1 MRGDAQQGGAAF
13 AGRDAAA
20 RAVAM
25 VMPMIA
31 AAMADRRVGESG
43 FLHIVVMD
51 PAASP
56 ATHDFEEAILYE
68 QSVGDRSAWDADYAA
83 YARGKAAISWRTGLD
98 SHVVCE
104 TRPHLLRP
112 ADGTVWGS
120 VCVEGIVV
128 GVSGANPWYDEAF
141 AGAIAHAFKAIA
153 KARGRQAD

>member
-1 MRGDAQQGGAAF
+1 MEGDIGAGRAAF
-13 AGRDAAA
+13 ADRATAV
-20 RAVAM
+20 RAVAL
-25 VMPMIA
+25 VMPMIVA
-31 AAMADRRVGESG
+31 GMTDRRVGESG

-51 PAASP
+51 PAACP
-56 ATHDFEEAILYE
+56 ATDPFETAILYE
-68 QSVGDRSAWDADYAA
+68 ESVGDRAAWDADYAA
-83 YARGKAAISWRTGLD
+83 YARAKAAISWRTGLA
-98 SHVVCE
+98 SQAVCE

-153 KARGRQAD
+153 QARSRQAD

>member
-1 MRGDAQQGGAAF
+1 MRGDTDNGGAAY
-13 AGRDAAA
+13 ACRDAAA

-31 AAMADRRVGESG
+31 VAMKDPRVGESG

-51 PAASP
+51 PAATSMGH
-56 ATHDFEEAILYE
+56 AFEDAILYE
-68 QSVGDRSAWDADYAA
+68 ESVGDRAAWDADYAA
-83 YARGKAAISWRTGLD
+83 YARAKASISWRTGMD
-98 SHVVCE
+98 SHAVCE

-120 VCVEGIVV
+120 VCVDGIVV

-141 AGAIAHAFKAIA
+141 AGAIAHTFKAIA
-153 KARGRQAD
+153 KARRQAG